1 MKLELHLRDFHA
13 LENLFHAK
21 KCGIKVRDTGIE
33 AYHPF
38 VHPHGDGPMVNKL
51 DQVAIIYS
59 VLEVTPD
66 YHVCAVWLP
75 KCEVYDS
82 DFAII
87 HVENGRH
94 GKPVKSGTHGKIIKA
109 EIAPSDVHLHRIL
122 IDDPDCPHAILSLG
136 YNLFTKDQRP
146 VATWFVAADS
156 SSVHHRNAHAI
167 EGMKNEYH
175 LSSF

>member
-1 MKLELHLRDFHA
+1 MKIELNLRNISA
-13 LENLFHAK
+13 LENLFHSV
-21 KCGIKVRDTGIE
+21 KCGIKIRDTGLE

-38 VHPHGDGPMVNKL
+38 VHLHGDGPMVNKR

-59 VLEVTPD
+59 VLEVTPE

-75 KCEVYDS
+75 KCEVFDS
-82 DFAII
+82 EFAII
-87 HVENGRH
+87 HVEKGRH
-94 GKPVKSGTHGKIIKA
+94 GKPVKDGVHGKIIKA
-109 EIAPSDVHLHRIL
+109 EIAPSGVNLHRII

-136 YNLFTKDQRP
+136 YDLFVKEQRP
-146 VATWFVAADS
+146 VATWFVTANA

-167 EGMKNEYH
+167 QGMKGEYH